1 MPGDT
6 VLRHFALSMEMTRSL
21 LTGCEGQLSGRIVL
35 GLLKSAQESSCHV
48 SSLAPL
54 QEDKIGLGMSS
65 LWWPEVSL
73 N

>member
-6 VLRHFALSMEMTRSL
+6 VLRHFALSMEMTRSR
-21 LTGCEGQLSGRIVL
+21 LTGCEGHLSGRMVL
-35 GLLKSAQESSCHV
+35 DSSCHV

-65 LWWPEVSL
+65 LWWPEVAL